1 MPSEDLFSGEFLQPR
16 AYAIVTNHTAFGR
29 EPMTTLSSKHITQL
43 LQAWNDGSES
53 ALDELVPLVRAEL
66 KRLAKHYMLNE
77 RAGHLLQTTALVNET
92 YMRLIDWKSVS
103 WQSRTH
109 FFGVS
114 ARLMRN
120 ILVDCARGRPQV
132 KGGGEAELVS
142 LEEAL
147 VVSEDRSQQ
156 LLAIDDALT
165 ALEKMDPRKSRIVE
179 LRFFGGLSVKETAE
193 VLKVSRRT
201 VIREWTRAK
210 VWLHHELSQE
220 KCNGA

>member
-1 MPSEDLFSGEFLQPR
+1 
-16 AYAIVTNHTAFGR
+16 
-29 EPMTTLSSKHITQL
+29 
-43 LQAWNDGSES
+43 
-53 ALDELVPLVRAEL
+53 
-66 KRLAKHYMLNE
+66 
-77 RAGHLLQTTALVNET
+77 
-92 YMRLIDWKSVS
+92 
-103 WQSRTH
+103 
-109 FFGVS
+109 
-114 ARLMRN
+114 MRN

-201 VIREWTRAK
+201 VIREWNQAK
-210 VWLHHELSQE
+210 AWLHHELSQE
-220 KCNGA
+220 KCNGG